1 MFATDGVIRQEKV
14 EIYIINQAIDDARK
28 AGNHQ
33 LWGDLKKAKDKVERL
48 KEVYKEKYGP
58 DGGLDMGSEGPNISV
73 ELSPDRKSYKGL
85 VITDF

>member
-1 MFATDGVIRQEKV
+1 MLFIPSYNKHNV
-14 EIYIINQAIDDARK
+14 E
-28 AGNHQ
+28 
-33 LWGDLKKAKDKVERL
+33 KAKTVLADTVIFDLEAILQEQREAGRTVV